1 MNGTWRR
8 EVMAM
13 VQDASM
19 LAALFERSMGLDDKW
34 EVTETWF
41 EEVEGGAD
49 ELHVRVARRRG
60 RAVPCPECGRPCGVH
75 DTRERTWRHLDIWQ
89 FRTYVH
95 CAVPRTD
102 CPEHG
107 VKTVLMPWE
116 VRPNSHFTALFEA
129 QVIAACMRGSTVRA
143 VAEALGEDDRRLWDM
158 LIRAVSQARE
168 SADYS
173 GVARVGV
180 DETSRAK
187 GHTYISTMLDLDGRR
202 CVAVTD
208 GNDKGA
214 VGRMCDQL
222 EAHGGDRSK
231 VTEVTRDMS
240 GSFSVAVA
248 AEMPQAT
255 QTIDRFHVMQLF
267 SRATDKVRCAE
278 RRESDE
284 KREMLNRTKYV
295 WLKREENLTERQAET
310 RRELAPNR
318 SHLRTARACQM
329 TEAMRDVYSCADA
342 REAGPA
348 LDRLLSWMM
357 HSNVPE
363 MKKVAKTVREN
374 RDGILNYFG
383 SRLTN
388 AYLEGANSLIQSIK
402 KAARGFRNVDYFTT
416 AIFLRLG
423 GLSFDALSCAKA

>member
-1 MNGTWRR
+1 
-8 EVMAM
+8 MAR
-13 VQDASM
+13 QDATM
-19 LAALFERSMGLDDKW
+19 LAALFERSMGLDDTW

-49 ELHVRVARRRG
+49 ELHIRVARVRG
-60 RAVPCPECGRPCGVH
+60 KSVPCPECGRDCGVY
-75 DTRERTWRHLDIWQ
+75 DTRDRTWRHLDIWQ
-89 FRTYVH
+89 FKTYVH

-129 QVIAACMRGSTVRA
+129 QVIAACMRGATVKS
-143 VAEALGEDDRRLWDM
+143 VAEALGEDDRKIWDM
-158 LIRAVSQARE
+158 LRRAVEQAR
-168 SADYS
+168 SHADYS
-173 GVARVGV
+173 QVTRVGI

-208 GNDKGA
+208 GNDKGS

-222 EAHGGDRSK
+222 EAHGGDRAK
-231 VTEVTRDMS
+231 ITEVTRDMS
-240 GSFSVAVA
+240 GSFSAAVS
-248 AEMPQAT
+248 EQMPEAT

-267 SRATDKVRCAE
+267 SKATDKVRCEE
-278 RRESDE
+278 RRESEE
-284 KREMLNRTKYV
+284 KKFALLRTKYV
-295 WLKREENLTERQAET
+295 WLKREENLTERQRET
-310 RRELAPNR
+310 RERLAPNK

-329 TEAMRDVYSCADA
+329 TEAMRDVYACDTAE
-342 REAGPA
+342 EAGVE
-348 LDRLLSWMM
+348 LDRLVSWIM

-363 MKKVAKTVREN
+363 MKKVARTVREN
-374 RDGILNYFG
+374 REGILNYFG

-402 KAARGFRNVDYFTT
+402 RAARGFRNVEYFTT
-416 AIFLRLG
+416 VIFLRLG
-423 GLSFDALSCAKA
+423 GLSFDAFACSQG

>member
-1 MNGTWRR
+1 MRR
-8 EVMAM
+8 
-13 VQDASM
+13 DARM
-19 LAALFERSMGLDDKW
+19 LAALFERSMGLGEAW
-34 EVTETWF
+34 EVSETWF
-41 EEVEGGAD
+41 EEVEGGPD

-60 RAVPCPECGRPCGVH
+60 HAVPCPECGVPCGVH
-75 DTRERTWRHLDIWQ
+75 DARERTWRHLDIWQ
-89 FRTYVH
+89 SGTYVH

-107 VKTVLMPWE
+107 VRTVLMPWE

-129 QVIAACMRGSTVRA
+129 QVLAARVRGRAAGAADGAPVGDDRRPRDMLGRA
-143 VAEALGEDDRRLWDM
+143 VA
-158 LIRAVSQARE
+158 QARG

-173 GVARVGV
+173 GVRRVGI
-180 DETSRAK
+180 DETSRSR

-208 GNDKGA
+208 GNDRGS

-222 EAHGGDRSK
+222 EAHGGDRAAI
-231 VTEVTRDMS
+231 TEVTRDMS
-240 GSFSVAVA
+240 GSFSSGVSE
-248 AEMPQAT
+248 EMPEAT

-267 SRATDKVRCAE
+267 SRATDRVRCRE

-284 KREMLNRTKYV
+284 KREAPERTKYV
-295 WLKREENLTERQAET
+295 WPEREENLTGRQREVRER
-310 RRELAPNR
+310 LAPNR

-329 TEAMRDVYSCADA
+329 TEAMRDVYGCATAEEA
-342 REAGPA
+342 RPM

-357 HSNVPE
+357 HSNVPD
-363 MKKVAKTVREN
+363 MKGVARTVREN
-374 RDGILNYFG
+374 REGILGYFG

-402 KAARGFRNVDYFTT
+402 KAARGFRNVEYFTT

-423 GLSFDALSCAKA
+423 GLSFDALACAQS

>member
-1 MNGTWRR
+1 MR
-8 EVMAM
+8 
-13 VQDASM
+13 QDARM
-19 LAALFERSMGLDDKW
+19 LAALFGRSMGLGEAW
-34 EVTETWF
+34 EVSGTWF
-41 EEVEGGAD
+41 EEVEGGPD
-49 ELHVRVARRRG
+49 ELHAGVARRRG
-60 RAVPCPECGRPCGVH
+60 HAVPCPECGVPCGVH
-75 DTRERTWRHLDIWQ
+75 DARERTWRHLDIWQ
-89 FRTYVH
+89 SGTYVH

-107 VKTVLMPWE
+107 VRTVPVPWE

-129 QVIAACMRGSTVRA
+129 QVLAACMRGSTVKA

-158 LIRAVSQARE
+158 LGRAVAQARG

-173 GVARVGV
+173 GVRRVGTG
-180 DETSRAK
+180 ETSRSR

-202 CVAVTD
+202 CARR
-208 GNDKGA
+208 GRRKRLGS

-222 EAHGGDRSK
+222 EAHGGDRAAI
-231 VTEVTRDMS
+231 TEVTRDMS
-240 GSFSVAVA
+240 GSLSSGVSE
-248 AEMPQAT
+248 EMLQAT

-267 SRATDKVRCAE
+267 SRATDRVRCAE

-284 KREMLNRTKYV
+284 KREALKRTKYV
-295 WLKREENLTERQAET
+295 WLKREESLTGRQREVRER
-310 RRELAPNR
+310 LAPNR

-329 TEAMRDVYSCADA
+329 TEAMRDVYGCATTGEA
-342 REAGPA
+342 RPM

-357 HSNVPE
+357 HSNVPD
-363 MKKVAKTVREN
+363 MRGVARTVREN
-374 RDGILNYFG
+374 REGILSYFG

-402 KAARGFRNVDYFTT
+402 KAARGFRNVEYFTT

-423 GLSFDALSCAKA
+423 GLSFDALACAQS